1 MSLGEGVLKVERPI
15 AWKGSIALE
24 VTMAT
29 KQMPNTLKTPPTTV
43 LGRQRD
49 CKWVPWDLQDPN
61 TLHSLTLNEGIKQR
75 SK

>member
-15 AWKGSIALE
+15 ALKGSIALE

-29 KQMPNTLKTPPTTV
+29 KQMPNTLKTPPITV

-49 CKWVPWDLQDPN
+49 CKNGCHGTYKTPTPPIPSPSMKV
-61 TLHSLTLNEGIKQR
+61 
-75 SK
+75 

>member
-15 AWKGSIALE
+15 ALKGSIALE

-43 LGRQRD
+43 LGR
-49 CKWVPWDLQDPN
+49 
-61 TLHSLTLNEGIKQR
+61 
-75 SK
+75 

>member
-29 KQMPNTLKTPPTTV
+29 KQMPNTLKTPLTT
-43 LGRQRD
+43 
-49 CKWVPWDLQDPN
+49 VPWDLQDPN
-61 TLHSLTLNEGIKQR
+61 TPHSLPLNEGIKQR